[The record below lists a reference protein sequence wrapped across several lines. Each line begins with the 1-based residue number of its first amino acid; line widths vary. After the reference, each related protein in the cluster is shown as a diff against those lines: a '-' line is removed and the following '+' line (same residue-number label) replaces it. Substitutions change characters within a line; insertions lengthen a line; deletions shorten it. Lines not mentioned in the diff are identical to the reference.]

1 MGLSYY
7 WLQMIDVHSTNIEII
22 IPCMI
27 LGVGYGLVVGPITVL
42 SASSF
47 EGELL
52 TAVSQSVVS
61 MLRQVGIVLAVAIFV
76 SNLTHNLTVNKEKYI
91 VMQKKRC
98 VLFM

>member
-7 WLQMIDVHSTNIEII
+7 WLQMIDVTSTNIEII
-22 IPCMI
+22 MPCMI

-52 TAVSQSVVS
+52 TASQSVVS
-61 MLRQVGIVLAVAIFV
+61 MLQVGIVLAVAIFV
-76 SNLTHNLTVNKEKYI
+76 SNLTHNLTVNKENVYRYAEEK
-91 VMQKKRC
+91 
-98 VLFM
+98 

>member
-1 MGLSYY
+1 MYDIRCWIWFSSGA
-7 WLQMIDVHSTNIEII
+7 I
-22 IPCMI
+22 
-27 LGVGYGLVVGPITVL
+27 L

-52 TAVSQSVVS
+52 TASQSVVS

-76 SNLTHNLTVNKEKYI
+76 SNLTHNLTVNKEKVYRY
-91 VMQKKRC
+91 KRC